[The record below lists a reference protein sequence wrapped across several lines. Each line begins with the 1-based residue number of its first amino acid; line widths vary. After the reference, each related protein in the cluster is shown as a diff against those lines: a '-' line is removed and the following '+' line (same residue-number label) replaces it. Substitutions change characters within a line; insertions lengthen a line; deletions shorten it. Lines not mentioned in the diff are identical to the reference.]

1 MFKTKSLSILVFIA
15 ANWAFG
21 VFAAECETD
30 PTACSIKELCSA
42 ATTIKRN
49 HLEWNF
55 DALDHVASAKSY
67 GLTCGVDN
75 AVKPAVDKLEVEVKF
90 KKYDFTSLNQ
100 LQRHQIQYALKRL
113 GYYSSSVD
121 GLWGKGTERAANKF
135 LLDENIKGNLAQN
148 LYKALT
154 SKVNVSSVTVQKT
167 NRTTLVK
174 NAPTSKKPS
183 IEINNQSRQICRLDN
198 DTSLD
203 AMLNRNDDLNRN
215 SKKAFNGLREIEL
228 VDGRLTI
235 LGKKLKP
242 AADGMFKR
250 YFNVK
255 CVENINKWSRCGTFQ
270 AHTRLK
276 IHENNTVKGNIII
289 PWEWAARTA
298 NIMKLEYTCGKG

>member
-154 SKVNVSSVTVQKT
+154 SKVNVSSVRLKPVVTSTTKT
-167 NRTTLVK
+167 TASSDTSSGVK
-174 NAPTSKKPS
+174 ICRMNDNAPF
-183 IEINNQSRQICRLDN
+183 ER
-198 DTSLD
+198 
-203 AMLNRNDDLNRN
+203 MLTQEEFEPRPVKELGR
-215 SKKAFNGLREIEL
+215 LREIEIS
-228 VDGRLTI
+228 DGTAIIGPKKIKQRDNKTYTVYTNVRCTI
-235 LGKKLKP
+235 NSNG
-242 AADGMFKR
+242 
-250 YFNVK
+250 
-255 CVENINKWSRCGTFQ
+255 WSRCGSFT
-270 AHTRLK
+270 ARAILRPRGTNGLSGK
-276 IHENNTVKGNIII
+276 LYL
-289 PWEWAARTA
+289 PSEWPLYNGSLHR
-298 NIMKLEYTCGKG
+298 LEYTCDDK